1 MGTRNILHA
10 NKIARYFHENPKDA
24 PFVMVIG
31 TLYNYF
37 SKIYQLGFLTN
48 KSPNDQ
54 VKALGL
60 RSEWFLKDYAA
71 ALKQFSRPKLEE
83 VFALLREFDLKAK
96 GVNADGVEEG
106 SSDSR
111 SCSPSL

>member
-1 MGTRNILHA
+1 M
-10 NKIARYFHENPKDA
+10 
-24 PFVMVIG
+24 
-31 TLYNYF
+31 
-37 SKIYQLGFLTN
+37 
-48 KSPNDQ
+48 
-54 VKALGL
+54 

-106 SSDSR
+106 E
-111 SCSPSL
+111 LLKELIYKILH